1 MLNELTVNFKN
12 CYGIKSLN
20 QAFKLSK
27 KEGRSSVNSA
37 YAIYAPNGLMKTSFA
52 KTFADLAAGKQ
63 PKEERFGREASAE
76 VLWGGA
82 PIQPEQIYV
91 LKAEV
96 ELNLN
101 AEVVSNLLVNQEQKL
116 EYDALI
122 KERNSLQS
130 KLETELQR
138 ASGVKKADIA
148 ATISRDMET
157 NQDFVAAIQA
167 ALATEVT
174 DDYSGF
180 KYQDIFD
187 KDAIAVLKSPDFLK
201 QAEEFTEHYLNLFE
215 QPGTIYKKGEFNPN
229 QADTAITALERQGYF
244 KPGHQVLLAG
254 EAEPRDLQLLKDKLD
269 EVNKAINENTSLKAI
284 QQKLVKNAKTQAISK
299 FFEDQSATTIELL
312 LKNIKPSKIADFKKQ
327 LWAFYTQQTVNA
339 KALLE
344 DYQANKERLA
354 SIEQQAAQESDQWL
368 AAIRLFNQR
377 FIDMPFTLA
386 VSNQADVALG
396 KEPAKLVCNFKDTAE
411 GQESNVKSFNAAEI
425 EKAHLSQGERRA
437 FYLLNFIFEVERRKQ
452 NAEPTLFII
461 DDPADS
467 FDYKNKHA
475 IVQYLTDLNEVE
487 HFAQIILTHNF
498 DFYRSLAAYVNRKR
512 CFMANKTTQGIQ
524 LQEAHGVNN
533 IFTKVW
539 KPALAKENGAI
550 NEAILCATI
559 PFTRNIIEYTAN
571 EENIHYLKLTSLLHW
586 KEDSEQITAT
596 DYWNIY
602 AKVFNAEQTYS
613 NNQPMLELIFN
624 QADLLTK
631 QTEHDG
637 LNLENK
643 VLLSMAIRLQAEKYM
658 TQAIRNKANNPDY
671 WFSGNCK
678 QYAGLIKKY
687 KQLLPTSLALSS
699 LEKVSVT
706 VSSNIHLNSFM
717 YEPILDLTPEHL
729 ISLYQEIKALG

>member
-1 MLNELTVNFKN
+1 MLNELTVNLKN
-12 CYGIKSLN
+12 CYGIKNLN

-27 KEGRSSVNSA
+27 KEGGSSVKSA

-76 VLWGGA
+76 VLWGNT

-96 ELNLN
+96 ELNLDT
-101 AEVVSNLLVNQEQKL
+101 EVVSNLLVNQEQKQ

-122 KERNSLQS
+122 KERNNLQS
-130 KLETELQR
+130 KLETELQK
-138 ASGVKKADIA
+138 ASGVKKADIV
-148 ATISRDMET
+148 ATVNRDMEAS
-157 NQDFVAAIQA
+157 QDFITAIHT
-167 ALATEVT
+167 ALETKVT
-174 DDYSGF
+174 DDYSSF
-180 KYQDIFD
+180 KYQEIFD
-187 KDAIAVLKSPDFLK
+187 KDAIAVLQSPDFLK
-201 QAEEFTEHYLNLFE
+201 QAEEFTEQYLNLFE

-244 KPGHQVLLAG
+244 KPGHQVFLAG
-254 EAEPRDLQLLKDKLD
+254 EAEPRDLQQLKTKLE
-269 EVNKAINENTSLKAI
+269 EVNKAINENSSLKAI

-312 LKNIKPSKIADFKKQ
+312 LKNIKPSKIANFKKQ

-344 DYQANKERLA
+344 DYQANKDKLA
-354 SIEQQAAQESDQWL
+354 NIEQQAAQESEQWQ
-368 AAIRLFNQR
+368 AAVELFNQR

-396 KEPAKLVCNFKDTAE
+396 KEPAKLVCDFKEFIE
-411 GQESNVKSFNAAEI
+411 GQEPNVKSFNAKEI
-425 EKAHLSQGERRA
+425 ENAYLSQGERRA
-437 FYLLNFIFEVERRKQ
+437 FYLLNFIFEVERRKI
-452 NAEPTLFII
+452 NSDPTLFII

-475 IVQYLTDLNEVE
+475 IVQYLSDLNEVE
-487 HFAQIILTHNF
+487 HFAQIVLTHNF
-498 DFYRSLAAYVNRKR
+498 DFYRSLAAYVYRKR
-512 CFMANKTTQGIQ
+512 CFMANKTSQGIQ

-539 KPALAKENGAI
+539 KPALANENSEI
-550 NEAILCATI
+550 NPVILCATI
-559 PFTRNIIEYTAN
+559 PFTRNIIEYTTG
-571 EENIHYLKLTSLLHW
+571 EEEADYLKLTSLLHW
-586 KEDSEQITAT
+586 KEDSKQITAA

-602 AKVFNAEQTYS
+602 AKVFNAKQTYS
-613 NNQPMLELIFN
+613 NTQPMLELIFN
-624 QADLLTK
+624 QADLLAN

-643 VLLSMAIRLQAEKYM
+643 VLLSIAIRLQAEKYM
-658 TQAIRNKANNPDY
+658 TQAIRGYKDDPAY
-671 WFSGNCK
+671 WFGGTSK
-678 QYAGLIKKY
+678 QFNGLIKECKR
-687 KQLLPTSLALSS
+687 LAPASPALSS

-729 ISLYQEIKALG
+729 IALYQEIKALG

>member
-1 MLNELTVNFKN
+1 MLNELTVNLKN

-52 KTFADLAAGKQ
+52 KTFADIATEKQ

-76 VLWGGA
+76 VLWDGA

-148 ATISRDMET
+148 ATVSRDMET

-215 QPGTIYKKGEFNPN
+215 QPRTIYKKGEFNPN

-299 FFEDQSATTIELL
+299 FFVYLSATTI
-312 LKNIKPSKIADFKKQ
+312 
-327 LWAFYTQQTVNA
+327 
-339 KALLE
+339 
-344 DYQANKERLA
+344 
-354 SIEQQAAQESDQWL
+354 
-368 AAIRLFNQR
+368 
-377 FIDMPFTLA
+377 
-386 VSNQADVALG
+386 
-396 KEPAKLVCNFKDTAE
+396 
-411 GQESNVKSFNAAEI
+411 
-425 EKAHLSQGERRA
+425 
-437 FYLLNFIFEVERRKQ
+437 
-452 NAEPTLFII
+452 
-461 DDPADS
+461 
-467 FDYKNKHA
+467 
-475 IVQYLTDLNEVE
+475 
-487 HFAQIILTHNF
+487 
-498 DFYRSLAAYVNRKR
+498 
-512 CFMANKTTQGIQ
+512 
-524 LQEAHGVNN
+524 
-533 IFTKVW
+533 
-539 KPALAKENGAI
+539 
-550 NEAILCATI
+550 
-559 PFTRNIIEYTAN
+559 
-571 EENIHYLKLTSLLHW
+571 
-586 KEDSEQITAT
+586 
-596 DYWNIY
+596 
-602 AKVFNAEQTYS
+602 
-613 NNQPMLELIFN
+613 
-624 QADLLTK
+624 
-631 QTEHDG
+631 
-637 LNLENK
+637 
-643 VLLSMAIRLQAEKYM
+643 
-658 TQAIRNKANNPDY
+658 
-671 WFSGNCK
+671 
-678 QYAGLIKKY
+678 
-687 KQLLPTSLALSS
+687 
-699 LEKVSVT
+699 
-706 VSSNIHLNSFM
+706 
-717 YEPILDLTPEHL
+717 
-729 ISLYQEIKALG
+729 